1 MKGSGSQGEQTEPID
16 SDLQAQSAAGSLDEV
31 IRDRRIVIVCGS
43 GGVGKTTVA
52 AALALHGAYLGRRT
66 AVVTVD
72 PARRL
77 ANALGLENLEDEAA
91 EIPREVWDF
100 DGNAPQSGTYSAMM
114 LDAKATFDRLVA
126 RYAADEAQIRRILSN
141 TFYQN
146 IAGALSGT
154 QEYMAMEKLYELDQ
168 DGRYDLIVVDT
179 PPSRNALDFLEAPGR
194 LARFLDA
201 KVFRY
206 FLSPTRAYLKA
217 VSSATRGILK
227 IVARVI
233 GSEVIDDA
241 VEFFA
246 AFEGMYD
253 GFKDR
258 ANHVTALLSAADT
271 AYVLVASPRREAA
284 EEAEF
289 FAEKLQEAGHPV
301 ATLIV
306 NRVHPRFSELEPGVA
321 LGRAAALDHDDQGG
335 HRLAQLYENLAN
347 FDRVADREAGNL
359 AGLAEKC
366 SPAPIVLV
374 PYMAHDVADFE
385 GLGEIS
391 WYMFPGE
398 DQSDESA
405 GIA

>member
-1 MKGSGSQGEQTEPID
+1 MTPSPASESEIENPRR
-16 SDLQAQSAAGSLDEV
+16 LSLEEV
-31 IRDRRIVIVCGS
+31 IETKRIVIVCGS

-52 AALALHGAYLGRRT
+52 AALALHGAHLGRRT
-66 AVVTVD
+66 AVVTID

-91 EIPREVWDF
+91 EIPRSVWDSESK
-100 DGNAPQSGTYSAMM
+100 APDSASYSAMM

-168 DGRYDLIVVDT
+168 DGPYDLIVVDT

-194 LARFLDA
+194 LSRFLDA
-201 KVFRY
+201 RVFRY

-217 VSSATRGILK
+217 VSSATRGVLK
-227 IVARVI
+227 IVAKVI

-258 ANHVTALLSAADT
+258 ANHVTELLDADAT
-271 AYVLVASPRREAA
+271 AYLLVASPRREAA
-284 EEAEF
+284 AEAEF
-289 FAEKLQEAGHPV
+289 FAEKLVEAGHPI
-301 ATLIV
+301 AGLIV
-306 NRVHPRFSELEPGVA
+306 NRVHPRFSDLEPGVA
-321 LGRAAALDHDDQGG
+321 LGRAAALGRSDKGAN
-335 HRLAQLYENLAN
+335 RLAILYENLAN

-359 AGLAEKC
+359 AGLAGKC
-366 SPAPIVLV
+366 APAPVVLV

-385 GLGEIS
+385 GLDEIS
-391 WYMFPGE
+391 WYMFP
-398 DQSDESA
+398 ESEA
-405 GIA
+405 DVSGASPA

>member
-1 MKGSGSQGEQTEPID
+1 MTPPPASAPKVDSSSGVEN
-16 SDLQAQSAAGSLDEV
+16 ARHRSLEEV
-31 IRDRRIVIVCGS
+31 IENKRVVIVCGS

-66 AVVTVD
+66 AVVTID

-77 ANALGLENLEDEAA
+77 ANALGLESLEDEAA
-91 EIPREVWDF
+91 EIPRSVWDPENKSP
-100 DGNAPQSGTYSAMM
+100 DSGSYSAMM

-168 DGRYDLIVVDT
+168 DGPYDLIVVDT

-194 LARFLDA
+194 LSRFLDA
-201 KVFRY
+201 RVFRY

-217 VSSATRGILK
+217 VSSATRGVLK
-227 IVARVI
+227 IVAKVI

-258 ANHVTALLSAADT
+258 ANHVTDLLDADET
-271 AYVLVASPRREAA
+271 AYLLVASPRREAA
-284 EEAEF
+284 DEAEF
-289 FAEKLQEAGHPV
+289 FAEKLVESGHPIDG
-301 ATLIV
+301 LIV
-306 NRVHPRFSELEPGVA
+306 NRVHPRFSDLEPGVA
-321 LGRAAALDHDDQGG
+321 LGRAAALERGDRGAD
-335 HRLAQLYENLAN
+335 RLAILYENLAN

-359 AGLAEKC
+359 AGLAGKC
-366 SPAPIVLV
+366 APAPIVLV

-385 GLGEIS
+385 GLDEIS
-391 WYMFPGE
+391 WYMFPE
-398 DQSDESA
+398 SDGDATELGPA
-405 GIA
+405 